1 MTNFPSKFL
10 IFSGLVFKSLLDL
23 IILSVTLMKSLQFLK
38 PYRDNCLEISK
49 GIVLTFGLVGGIG
62 KVALKATKFPGKYPF
77 RKNFT
82 YLNISILLLSLD
94 SLESMYL

>member
-1 MTNFPSKFL
+1 
-10 IFSGLVFKSLLDL
+10 
-23 IILSVTLMKSLQFLK
+23 MKSLQSFR
-38 PYRDNCLEISK
+38 PYCNNFLEISK

-82 YLNISILLLSLD
+82 DLNISIMLLSLD
-94 SLESMYL
+94 SFESMYL